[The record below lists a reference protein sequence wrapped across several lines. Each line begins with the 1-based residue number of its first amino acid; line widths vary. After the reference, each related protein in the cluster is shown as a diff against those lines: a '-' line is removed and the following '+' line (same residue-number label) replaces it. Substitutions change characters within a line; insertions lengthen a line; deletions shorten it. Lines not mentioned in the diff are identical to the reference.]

1 MDLILNQ
8 RQELGLVMTF
18 QLRQAIELLQFSTY
32 DLYQYIKE
40 QEIENPLIE
49 LKEQTK
55 DIVYTEQ
62 TNRKSLSSSPTS
74 DMLDFIKNDEI
85 SMRQKLCEQV
95 RLHFKE
101 KDQQFL
107 LYLVQNL
114 DDSGY
119 LRLDDSAI
127 YDENTVKRG
136 IHLLQEIGPIGIG
149 ARSLVECLQL
159 QLTYNY
165 PDQLLAKAIIDN
177 HLDLIANRKWNDIV
191 RVMKIS
197 LEKVKEIYEFIQ
209 TLNPKP
215 CLHLADFKVEYVVP
229 DIVVELKEGKLIHYL
244 NESYL
249 PKISLNKDYSCLL
262 NVKDETSHYISNQ
275 FSKYKWLINSIEQ
288 RRITIL
294 KIMKV
299 LLEKQASFFK
309 EGFSSL
315 KPLTLKDVATEI
327 DMHESTV
334 SRATMNKIIQTPHGT
349 FDIRMLFTSKLET
362 LDGNSISQTEVKQLL
377 ENIIK
382 KENKCKP
389 LSDQKIAD
397 YFITEKGITI
407 SRRTITKYR
416 EELNIPSSSL
426 RKEI

>member
-1 MDLILNQ
+1 MELILNQ
-8 RQELGLVMTF
+8 RQDLGLVMTF
-18 QLRQAIELLQFSTY
+18 QLRQAIELLQFSNY

-40 QEIENPLIE
+40 QETENPLIE
-49 LKEQTK
+49 LKEQTN
-55 DIVYTEQ
+55 DIMYTDR
-62 TNRKSLSSSPTS
+62 TSRKSTHSLS
-74 DMLDFIKNDEI
+74 DKLDYIRNDEI
-85 SMRQKLCEQV
+85 GMRQKLCEQV
-95 RLHFKE
+95 RLHYRAE
-101 KDQQFL
+101 NQQL
-107 LYLVQNL
+107 LSYLIHNL

-119 LRLDDSAI
+119 LHLDESAI
-127 YDENTVKRG
+127 YDEYTVNRG
-136 IHLLQEIGPIGIG
+136 IQLLQEIGPIGIG

-159 QLTYNY
+159 QLAFKY
-165 PDQLLAKAIIDN
+165 PDQLLAKKVIES
-177 HLDLIANRKWNDIV
+177 HLDLLASRKWNDIV

-197 LEKVKEIYEFIQ
+197 LEKVKEIYELIQ

-215 CLHLADFKVEYVVP
+215 CLHLSDFKVEYIVP
-229 DIVVELKEGKLIHYL
+229 DIVVEIKKGKLIHYL

-249 PKISLNKDYSCLL
+249 PKIGLNKDYSCLL
-262 NVKDETSHYISNQ
+262 NGKDETSHYISNQ
-275 FSKYKWLINSIEQ
+275 YTNYKWLINSIEQ
-288 RRITIL
+288 RRLTIL
-294 KIMKV
+294 KIVEV
-299 LLEKQASFFK
+299 LIKKQEKFFK
-309 EGFSSL
+309 EGFCSL

-327 DMHESTV
+327 EMHESTV

-349 FDIRMLFTSKLET
+349 FDIRMLFASKLET
-362 LDGNSISQTEVKQLL
+362 KDGSSISQTKVKQLL

-397 YFITEKGITI
+397 YFTTEKGITI